1 MNLKRFL
8 GQKIIVFILLVLA
21 VPAFLFPVELEKI
34 IPIRIQVNIEWD
46 HPPKS
51 GNLRS
56 VGTFMIQ
63 VTGRARLTEEEE
75 EFLRYEPVDM
85 QAFARIKN
93 EEIMESPDSE
103 CYGKV
108 INRIEGSGTVP
119 ITSSSQG
126 LNSFLMDVSLGQLG
140 KIAALQQMGRASE
153 MTEAI
158 LEEEDKKTSS
168 DNYIA
173 ALSGGFNATF
183 QFGLCDGPVLTERGV
198 IPFHV
203 GIFKELT
210 ASTMSGSYT
219 WESDEGFTNVD
230 IKDFQGFKSLGP
242 PQGGTE
248 VKHRVSWSFGYT
260 KPILQIWYKDKGGEE
275 INITDKKNQ
284 DVKVGEKIELEC
296 RVLPESE
303 GKPQSQIWTLDDGN
317 SDQRKYIKRFE
328 ASKEQ
333 GKVIH
338 LSQEDLNRPNIVFYW
353 TDKGKGKVKCEA
365 EVKGET
371 ITAETEFNISR
382 PEYKLTVE
390 PSSGSTFGELTP
402 GEKLPEEECWVDEAY
417 KEPKKMV
424 GLQYNGITFE
434 CESSD
439 EGEFQWVQLVEDYME
454 YEYFNRQKWA
464 EVRMGLDHCYPYQ
477 SGKNALDKPAV
488 IAPET
493 NEGEGMLFEFKK
505 HQKSKMYLMYKPVG
519 EGSEWVP
526 LNVIDWEWMGS
537 IVYNDIEKHWW
548 YPGNSKAE
556 LQGEE
561 ETSEYPEW
569 DQNSGDKSKWKE
581 VDIR

>member
-1 MNLKRFL
+1 MSIKRFL

-21 VPAFLFPVELEKI
+21 APAFLFPEEFEKI
-34 IPIRIQVNIEWD
+34 IPIQIQVNIEWD

-51 GNLRS
+51 GNTRS
-56 VGTFMIQ
+56 VGTFMLR
-63 VTGRARLTEEEE
+63 VTGKARLIEEEG

-85 QAFARIKN
+85 RAFARIKD
-93 EEIMESPDSE
+93 EDIMENPDFK
-103 CYGKV
+103 CYGQV

-119 ITSSSQG
+119 ITSPSQSPG
-126 LNSFLMDVSLGQLG
+126 SFLMDVQLG
-140 KIAALQQMGRASE
+140 HLGRIAALQQMGRAAE
-153 MTEAI
+153 MVKAI
-158 LEEEDKKTSS
+158 MEKEEKKSSS
-168 DNYIA
+168 DNYIVM
-173 ALSGGFNATF
+173 LTGGFNATF
-183 QFGLCDGPVLTERGV
+183 QSNLCDGPVHTERGV
-198 IPFHV
+198 IPFRV

-219 WESDEGFTNVD
+219 WESNEGFTEVD
-230 IKDFQGFKSLGP
+230 IKDFQGFKLLGP
-242 PQGGTE
+242 PQGGNE

-260 KPILQIWYKDKGGEE
+260 KPILQIWYKDQEGEE
-275 INITDKKNQ
+275 INITDKNNQ
-284 DVKVGEKIELEC
+284 DVKVGEEIELEC

-317 SDQRKYIKRFE
+317 PDQGKYIKRFE

-338 LSQEDLNRPNIVFYW
+338 LSQEDLNQPNIIFYW
-353 TDKGKGKVKCEA
+353 TDKGNGKVKCEA
-365 EVKGET
+365 EVKGQT
-371 ITAETEFNISR
+371 VTAETEFNISR
-382 PEYKLTVE
+382 PEYTLEVE
-390 PSSGSTFGELTP
+390 PSSDSVFGELTS
-402 GEKLPEEECWVDEAY
+402 GAKLSAEECWIDEAY
-417 KEPKKMV
+417 ESSEKMA

-439 EGEFQWVQLVEDYME
+439 GGEFQWVQLVEDYLE

-464 EVRMGLDHCYPYQ
+464 EVRIGLDHCYPYQ
-477 SGKNALDKPAV
+477 SGKKALDKPAV

-493 NEGEGMLFEFKK
+493 NESKDMLFEFKK
-505 HQKSKMYLMYKPVG
+505 HQKSKMYLMYRPVG

-526 LNVIDWEWMGS
+526 LSVVDWEWIGS

-556 LQGEE
+556 LQGQK

-581 VDIR
+581 AEVR